1 MNSDEIRR
9 GLWSIRT
16 RSSTIDAVAGA
27 GASMID
33 LLLPIL
39 QDRNEGVRWSV
50 VKLLGEIGDEP
61 ELWRQWLMQDP
72 ELRNAESIGILSD
85 EDLVR
90 EAVQDLPS
98 DAQRLLPRIHRAD
111 VALAEQRS
119 QQVWIDFSGKDLRG

>member
-39 QDRNEGVRWSV
+39 QSRNEGVRGSSC
-50 VKLLGEIGDEP
+50 LG
-61 ELWRQWLMQDP
+61 RSTT
-72 ELRNAESIGILSD
+72 NAS
-85 EDLVR
+85 
-90 EAVQDLPS
+90 
-98 DAQRLLPRIHRAD
+98 
-111 VALAEQRS
+111 
-119 QQVWIDFSGKDLRG
+119 SGGSG

>member
-119 QQVWIDFSGKDLRG
+119 QQVWIDFSGKDFS